1 MINFFKDSV
10 RELKHVVWPTR
21 AETNKHFIVVVVMLV
36 LFWIYLFLASIL
48 FTESLF
54 WLKWI
59 LNTSEPSII
68 PAEVENVLDTH
79 SQSTWIIEDSSITVE
94 EDTDLWESI
103 TIGDENAV
111 VESEAD
117 MESVDIITD

>member
-94 EDTDLWESI
+94 EDTDLWASI